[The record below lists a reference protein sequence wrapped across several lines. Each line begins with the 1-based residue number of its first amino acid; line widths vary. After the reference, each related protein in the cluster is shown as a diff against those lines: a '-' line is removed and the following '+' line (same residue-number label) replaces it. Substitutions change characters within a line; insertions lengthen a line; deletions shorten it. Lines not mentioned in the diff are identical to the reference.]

1 MKTSRPRPGT
11 SCCLHADIMTH
22 VQLTWSRKRC
32 VNGLAVWRAYKTPL
46 TARRLIAIAI
56 WHSRVQRNLAQCWKS
71 YSKRGVLKFPDW
83 GGDQKRTVPDSR
95 WKFQVQFV
103 SFSKK
108 IGLGWL
114 SDSLCLKRPCLKM
127 KENPKP
133 NLRQKILRS
142 EDIQYLLYLILVW
155 PSINL
160 FLFGQGTTQPKNWDS
175 TGSRVQ
181 PECRWFGKCF
191 GGSRFQTTFQ
201 PSLAHLNGAKVLRL
215 TNILERKVGDLAWEK
230 LLPKFGFRFRMSWF
244 CPEMD
249 FSAAFCFCFFW
260 ESCLVFFGECP
271 VFFRW

>member
-1 MKTSRPRPGT
+1 MNTSRPRPGT
-11 SCCLHADIMTH
+11 SCSLHADIMTH

-32 VNGLAVWRAYKTPL
+32 VNGLAVWRTYKTPL

-114 SDSLCLKRPCLKM
+114 SDSLCSKRPCLKM

-142 EDIQYLLYLILVW
+142 EDISTVFDFGMTIHYIICFCLVRARH
-155 PSINL
+155 SLKIE
-160 FLFGQGTTQPKNWDS
+160 TQLGVES
-175 TGSRVQ
+175 HRS
-181 PECRWFGKCF
+181 
-191 GGSRFQTTFQ
+191 
-201 PSLAHLNGAKVLRL
+201 
-215 TNILERKVGDLAWEK
+215 VGDLEADSK
-230 LLPKFGFRFRMSWF
+230 QLFSPALLIWMGQR
-244 CPEMD
+244 C
-249 FSAAFCFCFFW
+249 
-260 ESCLVFFGECP
+260 
-271 VFFRW
+271 

>member
-11 SCCLHADIMTH
+11 SCCLHADIFSH

-32 VNGLAVWRAYKTPL
+32 VNGLAVWRTYKTPL

-56 WHSRVQRNLAQCWKS
+56 WHSRVQRNLAQCRKS

-114 SDSLCLKRPCLKM
+114 SDSLCSKRPCLKM

-133 NLRQKILRS
+133 NLLGQKSTQIRRHIYCIWFWYDHPLICFCLVRARHSLKIETQLGVESHRS
-142 EDIQYLLYLILVW
+142 
-155 PSINL
+155 
-160 FLFGQGTTQPKNWDS
+160 
-175 TGSRVQ
+175 
-181 PECRWFGKCF
+181 
-191 GGSRFQTTFQ
+191 
-201 PSLAHLNGAKVLRL
+201 
-215 TNILERKVGDLAWEK
+215 VGDLEADSK
-230 LLPKFGFRFRMSWF
+230 QLFSPALLIWMGQR
-244 CPEMD
+244 C
-249 FSAAFCFCFFW
+249 
-260 ESCLVFFGECP
+260 
-271 VFFRW
+271 